1 MTSTIMF
8 VHGAWLTPSCWSPWR
23 RSFEALGYATHAPT
37 WPFMDRPAHELR
49 GSPDPRL
56 AKLGV
61 SGIVDRYAEAIAELD
76 EKPIIVGHSF
86 GGLVTQMLMG
96 RGLGAA
102 GVAINPAPPRGV
114 LPGPRSVLSALPVL
128 TSWNGWNRVLRMS
141 RAGFE
146 RDFANA
152 LPKALQE
159 RAFDREIVPAPGRPY
174 FQAAL
179 GIGNTVD
186 FEAIAE
192 PMLFVSGGRD
202 RTAEPSMIRAICR
215 RYRKSGVQ
223 ADLAVYPEG
232 SHYLIGEPGW
242 ERIAEDVAD
251 WLAQNDFAP
260 RTDPAKRTER
270 LVPA

>member
-8 VHGAWLTPSCWSPWR
+8 VHGAWLTPSCWKPWR
-23 RSFEALGYATHAPT
+23 RAFEALGYATHAPT
-37 WPFMDRPAHELR
+37 WPFMDRPMHALR

-56 AKLGV
+56 AKVGV
-61 SGIVDRYAEAIAELD
+61 SAIVDHYAGAIEALPER
-76 EKPIIVGHSF
+76 PIIIGHSF

-102 GVAINPAPPRGV
+102 GVAIDPAPPRGV

-152 LPKALQE
+152 LPPAMQGS
-159 RAFDREIVPAPGRPY
+159 AFDHEIVPAPGRPY

-179 GIGNTVD
+179 GIGNRVD
-186 FEAIAE
+186 FKAIAG

-202 RTAEPSMIRAICR
+202 RTAEPSMVRAIWH
-215 RYRKSGVQ
+215 RYRKAGIS
-223 ADLAVYPEG
+223 ADLAVYPDG
-232 SHYLIGEPGW
+232 SHFLIAEPGW
-242 ERIAEDVAD
+242 ERIVEGVATWLRHEDLAPAPETATPAD
-251 WLAQNDFAP
+251 A
-260 RTDPAKRTER
+260 